1 MVARR
6 PKVEEIVP
14 SAARTVRTLR
24 DIGYQLPQ
32 AIADLVDN
40 SIAAGANEV
49 AVDLQFEGRHS
60 WIRVADNGS
69 GMNGPTLTEAMR
81 YGTERDY
88 SPDDLGK
95 FGFGLKTASTSQCR
109 RVSVASRVAPKQ
121 ARVEARCL
129 DLDHIETT
137 NRWEVLVLEGA
148 DRPEHLTSPL
158 QQAPGTVVLWE
169 NLDRVLEYKDPWGEW
184 VRRRLL
190 GLAEE
195 VDLHLGMVFHRFL
208 AGQVRGR
215 RLKITINGTR
225 VEPWDPFCEDE
236 PKTEELPGDDFRVS
250 GDDGSGIVRVRP
262 FVLPPQSEF
271 SSDSSWRRASGP
283 RKWNRQQGLYIYRAN
298 RLIQSGGWSRLRT
311 ADEHTKL
318 ARVALDFYPGL
329 DSAFG
334 INIAKAIVI
343 LPQELREAIDP
354 VIITVTRRAQARY
367 RSSGGE
373 RTAPAAR
380 RRGRVGAPGG
390 GDLSD
395 LRPSTAATSTP
406 PGGELAT
413 SVTGVRHRRRISEA
427 LEEAADAAGEGD
439 ALKKIVA
446 ELRRGSPE
454 VARELGW

>member
-14 SAARTVRTLR
+14 SAARTVRSLR

-40 SIAAGANEV
+40 SIAAGANEI
-49 AVDLQFEGRHS
+49 AVDLQFDGRDS
-60 WIRVADNGS
+60 WIRIADNGS
-69 GMNGPTLTEAMR
+69 GMNAPTLTEAMR

-88 SPDDLGK
+88 ATDDLGK

-121 ARVEARCL
+121 ARFEARCL
-129 DLDHIETT
+129 DLDHIEAT
-137 NRWEVLVLEGA
+137 NRWEVLVLEGV

-158 QQAPGTVVLWE
+158 LQRPGTVVLWE

-184 VRRRLL
+184 ARRRLL

-208 AGQVRGR
+208 SGDVRGR
-215 RLKITINGTR
+215 RLKLTVNGTK
-225 VEPWDPFCEDE
+225 VEPWDPFCSEE
-236 PKTEELPGDDFRVS
+236 PKTEELPGDDFRVT

-329 DSAFG
+329 DAAFG

-354 VIITVTRRAQARY
+354 LITAVTRRAQARY

-373 RTAPAAR
+373 RSGSTSGRRKRVEAVGTAAFSGSRPAPPTA
-380 RRGRVGAPGG
+380 VAPSG
-390 GDLSD
+390 
-395 LRPSTAATSTP
+395 TAATASAHISHP
-406 PGGELAT
+406 KKVSELL
-413 SVTGVRHRRRISEA
+413 EA
-427 LEEAADAAGEGD
+427 AADAAGESA
-439 ALKKIVA
+439 ALKKIVR